1 MANHK
6 EAKTIQAVILAAG
19 TSSRFKTG
27 RTKLVEKICGRPMIL
42 YPTGIMQQLGLKTIM
57 VVGFQKESIQE
68 VVVKDFSD
76 SVTFVHQE
84 EQKGTGHAIACTK
97 DTWTADHILVLNGD
111 MPLITQDIIEK
122 IIKKHIESDATVSFA
137 TAHHCDPEALY
148 GRVIQADNTIKIVEA
163 KDFEGDLA
171 EQCCV
176 NAGIYLIKK
185 DFLLN
190 HIDQLDNNNASKE
203 WYITD
208 LINIAS
214 KQQLK
219 IVTLSVPFDR
229 IRGVNDFKELW
240 AAEQI
245 KKSEI
250 IQHWMAQGVRF
261 CIAHNV
267 QIDWDVTIGSGSF
280 IGSGAQLLEGTKVGK
295 NSTIGAFSFLKN
307 TVIGDRTHIYPHSY
321 CDSSTVG
328 NDASVGPFSYIHGN
342 STLKDN
348 AVVGSFVEVNR
359 STIGSFSKAK
369 HLAYLGD
376 TMVGQQVT
384 VGAGFVACNY
394 DGAKKHQTIIQD
406 NAFIGGNNTFV
417 APVTIGASAITA
429 AGSTITQDVPA
440 NALAIA
446 RERQVNKE
454 NYAEKIREKINGDKA
469 ETEVSTGTTWAPL
482 EAGIIF
488 KQAE

>member
-6 EAKTIQAVILAAG
+6 EAKTIQAIILAAG

-27 RTKLVEKICGRPMIL
+27 RTKLIEKICGRPMIL
-42 YPTGIMQQLGLKTIM
+42 YPTGIMQQLGLKTVM

-68 VVVKDFSD
+68 AVENNFAD
-76 SVTFVHQE
+76 SVTFIHQK

-97 DTWTADHILVLNGD
+97 DSWTADHILVLNGD

-122 IIKKHIESDATVSFA
+122 IIKKHLESDAAISFA

-148 GRVIQADNTIKIVEA
+148 GRVIQADNNIQIIEA

-190 HIDQLDNNNASKE
+190 HIDQLHNNNASKE

-208 LINIAS
+208 LVNIAS
-214 KQQLK
+214 KKQLK
-219 IVTLSVPFDR
+219 VVTVSVPFDR

-267 QIDWDVTIGSGSF
+267 QIDWNVTIGSGSF

-295 NSTIGAFSFLKN
+295 DSTVGAFSFLKN
-307 TVIGDRTHIYPHSY
+307 TTIGDRTHVYPHSY
-321 CDSSTVG
+321 CDSSTIG
-328 NDASVGPFSYIHGN
+328 NDASVGPFCYIHGN
-342 STLKDN
+342 SELHDN

-376 TMVGQQVT
+376 TVIGQHVT
-384 VGAGFVACNY
+384 VGAGLVACNY
-394 DGAKKHQTIIQD
+394 DGAKKHQTIIKD

-417 APVTIGASAITA
+417 APVVIGASAITA
-429 AGSTITQDVPA
+429 AGSTITEDVPA

-454 NYAEKIREKINGDKA
+454 NYADKIREKIA
-469 ETEVSTGTTWAPL
+469 QSETNTETSTTWAPL
-482 EAGIIF
+482 EAGIVF